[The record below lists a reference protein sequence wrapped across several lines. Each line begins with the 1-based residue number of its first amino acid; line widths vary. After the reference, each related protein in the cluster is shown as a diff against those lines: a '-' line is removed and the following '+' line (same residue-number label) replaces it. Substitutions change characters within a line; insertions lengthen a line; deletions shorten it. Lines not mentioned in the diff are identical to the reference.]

1 MSARWFAGAGLLAF
15 LIGVLALLPAR
26 VVYQWFGPEE
36 LRLAGISGTVWSG
49 RAAHAS
55 VSGWYVRNL
64 EWRTRPWALMLGQAK
79 AQIAGEPQAGFFDG
93 TVGIGAGGRLTIT
106 AATASV
112 SLASI
117 AGALNQPGLSGG
129 ANLQVERLEIRDGLP
144 VAATG
149 RLVVDSLFAPTIYEA
164 APIGGY
170 QAEFF
175 TQEDGIAASVED
187 TDGVLDL
194 AGSLTLTAD
203 RSYAFVARLAPK
215 PGIDDGLR
223 NRLRFLG
230 NPDERGQYELRL
242 EGQL

>member
-1 MSARWFAGAGLLAF
+1 MSARWFAGAGVLAF
-15 LIGVLALLPAR
+15 LIAVVALLPAR
-26 VVYQWFGPEE
+26 VVYQWVSPAE

-49 RAAHAS
+49 RASHAS
-55 VSGWYVRNL
+55 VNGWYIRNL
-64 EWRTRPWALMLGQAK
+64 EWRARPWALALGQAK
-79 AQIAGEPQAGFFDG
+79 AQVSGEPAAGFFEA
-93 TVGIGAGGRLTIT
+93 TVGIGAGGRVTVT

-112 SLASI
+112 SLASL
-117 AGALNQPGLSGG
+117 AGALSQPGLSGA
-129 ANLQVERLEIRDGLP
+129 ANLQIERLEIHDGLP

-149 RLVVDSLFAPTIYEA
+149 RLAIDSLFAPLIYEA

-175 TQEDGIAASVED
+175 TREDGIAASVED

-194 AGSLTLTAD
+194 AGSLTLSPD
-203 RSYAFVARLAPK
+203 RNYAFVAKLAPK
-215 PGIDDGLR
+215 PGIDEGLR

-242 EGQL
+242 EGEL

>member
-1 MSARWFAGAGLLAF
+1 MSARWFAGAGILAF
-15 LIGVLALLPAR
+15 LVGFLALLPAR
-26 VVYQWFGPEE
+26 VVYQWLAPDE
-36 LRLAGISGTVWSG
+36 LRLAGISGTVWNG

-55 VSGWYVRNL
+55 VNGWYVRNL
-64 EWRTRPWALMLGQAK
+64 EWRTRPWALALGQAK
-79 AQIAGEPQAGFFDG
+79 ARVSGEPQAGFFDA
-93 TVGIGAGGRLTIT
+93 TVGVGAGGKVSVT

-112 SLASI
+112 SLASL
-117 AGALNQPGLSGG
+117 AGALSQPGLSGE
-129 ANLQVERLEIRDGLP
+129 ANLQIERLEIRDGLP
-144 VAATG
+144 IAATG
-149 RLVVDSLFAPTIYEA
+149 RVAVASLFAPAIYEA

-175 TQEDGIAASVED
+175 TREDGIAASVED

-194 AGSLTLTAD
+194 AGSLTLSPD
-203 RSYAFVARLAPK
+203 RNYAFVAQLAPK

-230 NPDERGQYELRL
+230 NPNERGQYELRL